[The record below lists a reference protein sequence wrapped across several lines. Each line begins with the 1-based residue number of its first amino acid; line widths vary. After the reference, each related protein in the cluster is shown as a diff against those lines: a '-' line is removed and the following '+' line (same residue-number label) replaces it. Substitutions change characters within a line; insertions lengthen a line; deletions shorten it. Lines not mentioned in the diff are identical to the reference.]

1 MEFSKETIKLSVIV
15 PVYNEAATIR
25 DVLRRVVQAPFAKEI
40 LVVDDGSTDGTT
52 AVLKDLDSLKITLSQ
67 DSPSAPFDLKVL
79 FHTRNQGKG
88 AAIRTALGA
97 VTGDIVL
104 IQDADLEY
112 NPAEYPRLL
121 EPILAGTADVVYGS
135 RFLGFPRRVLFF
147 WHTVGNNFLTLV
159 SNMFTN
165 LNLTDMETGY
175 KVFRTEVLRNLSLR
189 SNRFDFEPEVTARV
203 ARRGLRIYEVPISY
217 AGRTYAE
224 GKKIQWKDGMAALW
238 AIVRYNLTDDG
249 PAGEKTLRRVSR
261 LSRYNSWLWEQ
272 VAPFT
277 GQRILEVGAG
287 IGTMTR
293 SLLHREL
300 VVATDIAPAYLEQ
313 LRAIFNGCPNVV
325 VQPLDLNAPLPK
337 ELHALHFDT
346 ILCLNVLEH
355 LKEDEAALE
364 RFSAL
369 LSPGARVVLILP
381 ALKRLY
387 GELDKAIA
395 HYRRYE
401 KAEIEEKLRRAGFQV
416 EETRFFNTP
425 GILGWYVNSCVLKR
439 KVVPSL
445 QARFND
451 WLVPLLRL
459 EKHLPLPWGMS
470 LLVVGRKA

>member
-1 MEFSKETIKLSVIV
+1 MELSKETVKLSIIV

-40 LVVDDGSTDGTT
+40 VVVDDGSTDGT
-52 AVLKDLDSLKITLSQ
+52 ADILKDLDSFKASLSQ
-67 DSPSAPFDLKVL
+67 DFPPTPFDLKVL
-79 FHTRNQGKG
+79 FSDRNQGKG
-88 AAIRTALGA
+88 AAIRMALSA
-97 VTGDIVL
+97 ITGDIVL

-121 EPILAGTADVVYGS
+121 DPIFAGTADVVYGS

-147 WHTVGNNFLTLV
+147 WHSVGNKFLTLV
-159 SNMFTN
+159 SNMLTD

-175 KVFRTEVLRNLSLR
+175 KVFRTEVLRSISLR
-189 SNRFDFEPEVTARV
+189 SNRFEFEPEVTARI
-203 ARRGLRIYEVPISY
+203 ARQGLRIYEVPISY

-224 GKKIQWKDGMAALW
+224 GKKIKWKDGMATLW
-238 AIVRYNLTDDG
+238 AIVRYNLTDDS
-249 PAGEKTLRRVSR
+249 PAGERTLRCVSR
-261 LSRYNSWLWEQ
+261 LSRYNAWLWEQ

-293 SLLHREL
+293 YLLHREL
-300 VVATDIAPAYLEQ
+300 VVATDIAPQYLKR
-313 LRAIFNGCPNVV
+313 LKVRFHGRSNVV
-325 VQPLDLNAPLPK
+325 VRPLDLDAPLPQD
-337 ELHALHFDT
+337 LHAFNLDT

-369 LSPGARVVLILP
+369 LSSGARVVLILP

-387 GELDKAIA
+387 GEIDKAID

-401 KAEIEEKLRRAGFQV
+401 KAEIEEKLRRVGFQV
-416 EETRFFNTP
+416 EETRFFNSP
-425 GILGWYVNSCVLKR
+425 GIFGWYLNSHLLKR
-439 KVVPSL
+439 KAVPSL
-445 QARFND
+445 QARSND
-451 WLVPLLRL
+451 LFVPLLRV
-459 EKHLPLPWGMS
+459 EKHLTWPWGA
-470 LLVVGRKA
+470 LLLAVGRKA